1 MSNLNDNDLILKTSE
16 DIIKKLYAKERLT
29 NEVKG
34 FIVQI
39 CESLETNPEIKDNR
53 EITEKIYLISEMIKK
68 LSESF
73 STKFSDEISSKFYEY
88 REIIM
93 LQQKEKIILLNTISS
108 LKNNLNQKKDFL
120 KTRLE
125 SFQKASSQLSGEEK
139 EIKNDEFF
147 SRLNTMQNKTD
158 YIIENLD
165 EINSNKFETNK
176 YLTNLEGKIDFIYKN
191 LNSEFINSDDT
202 DNNILITF
210 RFTLQMYK
218 TCQKLIESLDDNHPD
233 KLILKQNVD
242 DLDSFIY
249 KKLKSCISQLYKD
262 LNVFYRKIKKRL
274 NN

>member
-16 DIIKKLYAKERLT
+16 DILKKLFAKERLT
-29 NEVKG
+29 NEVKD
-34 FIVQI
+34 FIVKI
-39 CESLETNPEIKDNR
+39 CESLELNPEIKENR
-53 EITEKIYLISEMIKK
+53 ELTEKIFLISEMIKK

-73 STKFSDEISSKFYEY
+73 STSFSDEISSKFYEY

-93 LQQKEKIILLNTISS
+93 LQQQEKIILLNTISS
-108 LKNNLNQKKDFL
+108 LKNTLKDNKNFV
-120 KTRLE
+120 KDRLE
-125 SFQKASSQLSGEEK
+125 NFQKVSELSEEKDK
-139 EIKNDEFF
+139 EIKTEEFYQ
-147 SRLNTMQNKTD
+147 RLNKMQNETD

-191 LNSEFINSDDT
+191 LNSEFVNSDDT

-218 TCQKLIESLDDNHPD
+218 TCQKLIENLDDNHPD
-233 KLILKQNVD
+233 KIILKQNVD
-242 DLDSFIY
+242 DLDNFIY
-249 KKLKSCISQLYKD
+249 KKLKICISQLYKD